1 MLHGRAAR
9 VPFPR
14 ILQRELPMLLLIMV
28 NQSMRI
34 KMVLAAARTRCL
46 CSAMCKTLSVMEL
59 STSAVIML
67 LKIGVL
73 IIVPCVLIKI
83 FKLNHICL
91 KLCWCLL
98 SLASWCSC
106 ECSSSWCSSSCY
118 MCRPSPCCCGTSAAA
133 TVSLVRYVCVL
144 HVCQIRAQTRDHP
157 RTGRPPRWRSG

>member
-1 MLHGRAAR
+1 MYKQTTLFWVNFLHHGRCVVPARLLRREPQLACGAPRLRHGRAAR

-34 KMVLAAARTRCL
+34 KMVLAVARTRCL

-98 SLASWCSC
+98 SLASW
-106 ECSSSWCSSSCY
+106 
-118 MCRPSPCCCGTSAAA
+118 
-133 TVSLVRYVCVL
+133 
-144 HVCQIRAQTRDHP
+144 
-157 RTGRPPRWRSG
+157 